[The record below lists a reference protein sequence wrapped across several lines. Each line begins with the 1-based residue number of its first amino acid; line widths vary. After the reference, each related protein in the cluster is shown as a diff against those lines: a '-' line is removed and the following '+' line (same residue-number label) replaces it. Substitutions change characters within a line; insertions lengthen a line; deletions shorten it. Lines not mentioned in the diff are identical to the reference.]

1 MMNRFS
7 VSTQAAISALPA
19 LIGAMEPVR
28 HWWVAQDYQVSRRAV
43 QEAFAVL
50 SRAGI
55 LTGKRGPHGGYNLA
69 RPPREI
75 SLFAVVE
82 AMEGPLDSLDGEAL
96 GLMTQVNQLLGA
108 PCWTALRE
116 TTLDDVRRGLAGK
129 EIP

>member
-1 MMNRFS
+1 MNRLS

-19 LIGAMEPVR
+19 LLAATEPVR
-28 HWWVAQDYQVSRRAV
+28 HYRVAQDYQVSRRAV
-43 QEAFAVL
+43 QDAFTVL

-69 RPPREI
+69 KPPGEI
-75 SLFAVVE
+75 TLLAVVE
-82 AMEGPLDSLDGEAL
+82 AMEGPLDYLDGEAL
-96 GLMTQVNQLLGA
+96 DLMTQINHLLGA
-108 PCWTALRE
+108 QCWTAWRH